1 MMMVDV
7 DRGRAEGIALAKEM
21 EALANAE
28 GEIDVANAYERDLEH
43 EI

>member
-7 DRGRAEGIALAKEM
+7 DRGRAEGIALAKEL

-28 GEIDVANAYERDLEH
+28 GETDLPSDYERDV
-43 EI
+43 